1 MNKNEVIQELEK
13 DFEIIKKFNMDTDD
27 KVSIYVSGRVSMLGD
42 IIKRMK
48 EGDLKQKVFN
58 LFNRQGLIKDN
69 LRFIVDR
76 GQKVGEW
83 DWRGNT
89 EIFQE
94 SLYIF

>member
-48 EGDLKQKVFN
+48 EGDLK
-58 LFNRQGLIKDN
+58 
-69 LRFIVDR
+69 
-76 GQKVGEW
+76 
-83 DWRGNT
+83 
-89 EIFQE
+89 
-94 SLYIF
+94 